1 MPSTS
6 RRRAQ
11 AKSMSPLTSPTSAKS
26 RHSYAPEDVDEVEL
40 SLLSDEQRADAYQN
54 GRAQDELL
62 EKGKPPAPLS
72 ARDKQGM
79 VLLVVLYLIQGVP
92 LGLSL
97 GSIPFILRSK
107 LSYSQLGVFAL
118 SAYPYS
124 LKLLWSPVVDSLFV
138 PAIGRRKS
146 WIMPM
151 QLIIGLTMLWI
162 ALNVQDLIDN
172 PEDHVTRLTIIFFSL
187 VFFSATQDIA
197 VDGWALTL
205 LSPENVSYASTA
217 QTIGLNTGF
226 FMSFT
231 CFLAFNNVEFTSKW
245 GIPRLTLTMYMGFW
259 SAMCITV
266 TLILLLFK
274 KEDPVPSDDPDLNL
288 KKVYGIMW
296 KICRLR
302 NVQLLLLLH
311 FVAKIGFQANDAVTS
326 LKLVEK
332 GLSEADL
339 ALAVLIDFPCQL
351 VGGYYAA
358 KWSNNDKP
366 LRPWYYAFWARLFF
380 AGVSMAFVYFL
391 PKPPLST
398 GVFALFIVINIL
410 SSFASTIQFVGVTAY
425 HTRIADPVVGG
436 TYMTLLNTASNLGGT
451 WPRYF
456 VLKAVDLFS
465 VATCHVKEGTSELL
479 IKAEEC
485 VSEHGKKSC
494 KEIGG
499 TCVTEQDGY
508 YTVSIICIVTG
519 TILFVLF
526 ILPVAKKLE
535 GLPKASWRV
544 GGRD

>member
-1 MPSTS
+1 
-6 RRRAQ
+6 
-11 AKSMSPLTSPTSAKS
+11 MSATP
-26 RHSYAPEDVDEVEL
+26 RHSFAQDDADRDGVEL
-40 SLLSDEQRADAYQN
+40 SLLNEDERRAAAGGSAAEQ
-54 GRAQDELL
+54 ESM
-62 EKGKPPAPLS
+62 EKGKEPASLS
-72 ARDKQGM
+72 DKDKQGM
-79 VLLVVLYLIQGVP
+79 ALLVVLYLIQGVP

-97 GSIPFILRSK
+97 GSIPFILRAK

-138 PAIGRRKS
+138 PSIGRRKS

-151 QLIIGLTMLWI
+151 QLIIGMTMLWI
-162 ALNVQDLIDN
+162 ALNVQDLVDN
-172 PEDHVTRLTIIFFSL
+172 PEEHVTWLTIIFFSL

-217 QTIGLNTGF
+217 QTVGLNTGF

-245 GIPRLTLTMYMGFW
+245 GIPRLTLTTYMGFW
-259 SAMCITV
+259 SIMCIAV
-266 TLILLLFK
+266 TLILLFLK

-296 KICRLR
+296 KICKLK

-332 GLSEADL
+332 GMSEADL

-351 VGGYYAA
+351 IGGYYAA
-358 KWSNNDKP
+358 KWANTDKP

-380 AGVSMAFVYFL
+380 AGVSALFVYFL
-391 PKPPLST
+391 PKPPMST
-398 GVFALFIVINIL
+398 GVFVLFIVLNVL
-410 SSFASTIQFVGVTAY
+410 SSFAGTIQFVGVTAY

-456 VLKAVDLFS
+456 VLKAVDMFS

-479 IKAEEC
+479 IKAAEC
-485 VSEHGKKSC
+485 VSEHGKKDC

-499 TCVTEQDGY
+499 ACVTEQDGY
-508 YTVSIICIVTG
+508 YTVSIVCIVTG
-519 TILFVLF
+519 TLLFIFF

-535 GLPKASWRV
+535 GLPKSSWRV

>member
-1 MPSTS
+1 MTP
-6 RRRAQ
+6 
-11 AKSMSPLTSPTSAKS
+11 
-26 RHSYAPEDVDEVEL
+26 RHSFVRDERAEVEL
-40 SLLSDEQRADAYQN
+40 SLLNEDERVAAN
-54 GRAQDELL
+54 GSAEAELM
-62 EKGKPPAPLS
+62 EKGKEATPLS
-72 ARDKQGM
+72 QKDRQAIA
-79 VLLVVLYLIQGVP
+79 LLVLLYLIQGVP

-138 PAIGRRKS
+138 PSIGRRKS

-151 QLIIGLTMLWI
+151 QLVIGVTMLWI
-162 ALNVQDLIDN
+162 ALNVQQLIDN
-172 PEDHVTRLTIIFFSL
+172 PADHVTSLTVIFFSL

-217 QTIGLNTGF
+217 QTVGLNTGF

-231 CFLAFNNVEFTSKW
+231 CFLAFNNVEFTTKW
-245 GIPRLTLTMYMGFW
+245 GIPRLTLTVYMVFW
-259 SAMCITV
+259 SIMCITA
-266 TLILLLFK
+266 TLILLFLK
-274 KEDPVPSDDPDLNL
+274 KEEPVPTDDPDLNL
-288 KKVYGIMW
+288 RKVYGIMW
-296 KICRLR
+296 KICRLP

-332 GLSEADL
+332 GMSEADL

-351 VGGYYAA
+351 IGGYYAA
-358 KWSNNDKP
+358 KWANTDKP

-398 GVFALFIVINIL
+398 GTFLLFIVINIL
-410 SSFASTIQFVGVTAY
+410 SSFSGTIQFVGVTAY

-451 WPRYF
+451 WPRFF
-456 VLKAVDLFS
+456 VLKAVDMFS
-465 VATCHVKEGTSELL
+465 VATCHVKQGTSELL

-485 VSEHGKKSC
+485 VSDHGKKAC
-494 KEIGG
+494 KDLGG

-508 YTVSIICIVTG
+508 YTVSIVCIITG
-519 TILFVLF
+519 TLLFVLF

-535 GLPKASWRV
+535 ALPKSSWRV
-544 GGRD
+544 GSRD